1 MQRELEASDSKKVEP
16 SLFCKVLLLQNCSR
30 ECFLLLI
37 VDVAHKARCTGFKY
51 CSRMT
56 DPKSKPLSTAERLI
70 LNSYL
75 LCLPQL
81 LFFFP
86 AAGEK
91 QTELQNCA
99 MHRIALFFFGWLF
112 LFLFPLPGYVLPAA
126 LVCQGLASDCWRFG
140 TTYISYSN
148 YILWLMALHITNTV
162 PVWLFGLA
170 VTRNAAAKLCSKKQ
184 TVCACR
190 SVLAL

>member
-81 LFFFP
+81 LFFFSCCRRKTNRI
-86 AAGEK
+86 A
-91 QTELQNCA
+91 ELCHAQNCT
-99 MHRIALFFFGWLF
+99 FFFWLA
-112 LFLFPLPGYVLPAA
+112 FPLSVPFARLCFASSSCLP
-126 LVCQGLASDCWRFG
+126 R
-140 TTYISYSN
+140 IS
-148 YILWLMALHITNTV
+148 
-162 PVWLFGLA
+162 
-170 VTRNAAAKLCSKKQ
+170 
-184 TVCACR
+184 
-190 SVLAL
+190 